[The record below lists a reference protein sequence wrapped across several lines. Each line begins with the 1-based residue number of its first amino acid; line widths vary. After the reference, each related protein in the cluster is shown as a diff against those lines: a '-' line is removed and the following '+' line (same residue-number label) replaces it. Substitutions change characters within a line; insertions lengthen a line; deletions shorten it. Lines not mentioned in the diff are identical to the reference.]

1 MIKASMNKGLSYELN
16 LAFPEIT
23 LVERSTI
30 VIVDQVIKNPY
41 WLAGFA
47 SGEGSFM
54 VNLQSSTSN
63 LGFQVKLVF
72 QLTQHSRDIVLINSL
87 IEFFGS
93 GGVYKDREFI
103 QFKISKFSDIT
114 EIVIPFFNKF
124 QIMGIK
130 SQDFNDFVKI
140 ELMKNKAHLTSEGL
154 DKIRKIQ
161 IEMNKGRQ

>member
-1 MIKASMNKGLSYELN
+1 
-16 LAFPEIT
+16 
-23 LVERSTI
+23 
-30 VIVDQVIKNPY
+30 
-41 WLAGFA
+41 
-47 SGEGSFM
+47 M

-124 QIMGIK
+124 
-130 SQDFNDFVKI
+130 
-140 ELMKNKAHLTSEGL
+140 
-154 DKIRKIQ
+154 
-161 IEMNKGRQ
+161 